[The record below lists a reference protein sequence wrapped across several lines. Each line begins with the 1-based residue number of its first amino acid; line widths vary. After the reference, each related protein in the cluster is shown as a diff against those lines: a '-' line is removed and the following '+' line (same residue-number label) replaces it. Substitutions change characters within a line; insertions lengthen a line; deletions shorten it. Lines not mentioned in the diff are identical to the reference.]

1 MLLSKGKNIKTSE
14 KFQLIYETIAQTNF
28 KQMTTY
34 FCELLEVSRSGYYS
48 YINASAS
55 RAEREK
61 ADVKVKDVIL
71 KAFNR
76 RGYKK
81 GSRSIKII
89 LENEFSL
96 LYSRK
101 RIQRIMRK
109 YNIVCPIRQANTK
122 TKIAKET
129 KQHQVV
135 HNKLNR
141 KSKLGTPGKVEVTDM
156 TYL

>member
-1 MLLSKGKNIKTSE
+1 MKLFEEQVDLLKKIEKTERMLISKDKTIKTST
-14 KFQLIYETIAQTNF
+14 KYQFIYETIAQNNF

-34 FCELLEVSRSGYYS
+34 FCELLEGSRSGYYS

-81 GSRSIKII
+81 GSRSIKIGRASCR
-89 LENEFSL
+89 E
-96 LYSRK
+96 
-101 RIQRIMRK
+101 
-109 YNIVCPIRQANTK
+109 
-122 TKIAKET
+122 
-129 KQHQVV
+129 
-135 HNKLNR
+135 
-141 KSKLGTPGKVEVTDM
+141 
-156 TYL
+156 